1 MMAAAARSSWAAQ
14 SSAPAEATEPI
25 VDEAVNPLRSTEVD
39 EYIAAQAADRVEVLT
54 QLRELFL
61 KVLDGYEEQ
70 VAYGGPCYSRDGKIE
85 LGFGNQKRFVG
96 VYILKKE
103 VVDAFRDRLRDAGK
117 GAVRFKPE
125 AVDLDLVREMLE
137 ATVASADVAC

>member
-39 EYIAAQAADRVEVLT
+39 EYIAAQAADRVEILT

-61 KVLDGYEEQ
+61 EVLDGYEEQ
-70 VAYGGPCYSRDGKIE
+70 VAYGGPRYSRDGKIE

-103 VVDAFRDRLRDAGK
+103 GVDAFRDRSRDAGK
-117 GAVRFKPE
+117 GAVDRKSKRLNSSHVKISY
-125 AVDLDLVREMLE
+125 AVFCMKKIKE
-137 ATVASADVAC
+137 